1 MRAANFVYGSSIH
14 TGSSWSHP
22 DVKEED
28 WIAAIVTDQYN
39 GNMQTTNVTLRN
51 VEYINYYFV
60 NEELNVQ
67 KNAVF
72 INSYSYRL

>member
-1 MRAANFVYGSSIH
+1 M
-14 TGSSWSHP
+14 
-22 DVKEED
+22 
-28 WIAAIVTDQYN
+28 
-39 GNMQTTNVTLRN
+39 TNVTLRN